1 MSDSDQ
7 QRKIQGYTENINR
20 DFDEFKNA
28 FSFLNVPII
37 YFTFGKYN
45 NITKWVDY
53 FNKNEIPFELIEQ
66 LPNSN
71 TIYEFMG
78 IYGID
83 SNQFPVMTISYQLR
97 NEIYNNRLNE
107 EGEYVFE
114 EKEDGYLYPV
124 VDMQPIYNNKLMT
137 FLTLEEL
144 KEVNFAQLFHER
156 FGIEEYAVEEEEDEQ
171 S

>member
-7 QRKIQGYTENINR
+7 QRLIQGYTENRNR

-28 FSFLNVPII
+28 FSLPNVPII
-37 YFTFGKYN
+37 YYTFGKYN
-45 NITKWVDY
+45 DITKWVDY
-53 FNKNEIPFELIEQ
+53 FNENELPFELIEQ
-66 LPNSN
+66 LPDSN
-71 TIYEFMG
+71 TVYEIMG

-83 SNQFPVMTISYQLR
+83 RNQFPVMTITYQLR
-97 NEIYNNRLNE
+97 NEIYTNRLNE

-124 VDMQPIYNNKLMT
+124 VDMQPIYNNKSMT
-137 FLTLEEL
+137 FLTLQEL
-144 KEVNFAQLFHER
+144 EEVNFPQLFHER